1 MYRQQQP
8 VVMLNLAQGYWV
20 SRLVNVAATLGIADL
35 LRDGSK
41 TVDDLA
47 SATGV
52 HTPALHRVMRALAS
66 VGVFEETDSK
76 VFQLT
81 PLADTLRT
89 DVPGSMRAIAR
100 FMSEDYWFDEW
111 NELGYSVRTGER
123 AFPKAHGV
131 QFFEFLERHPD
142 RLQVFGEAMTSI
154 SAMQI
159 PAIVAAYDFSVFQDV
174 IDLGGGHVS
183 LLAGILRANPKVDGV
198 LFDLPS
204 VIERARQDTHVTAP
218 GVAERCT
225 LAAGDWFESVPAG
238 ADAYVTKGCI
248 HDWDDEDAV
257 RILANFRAA
266 MNGTSKVLVIDNVIQ
281 PGNEPAWGKLL
292 DIEML
297 VIGGLERTEQEFAS
311 LFARAGLKLSRVVP
325 TACPLSIVEGVRA

>member
-1 MYRQQQP
+1 
-8 VVMLNLAQGYWV
+8 
-20 SRLVNVAATLGIADL
+20 
-35 LRDGSK
+35 
-41 TVDDLA
+41 
-47 SATGV
+47 
-52 HTPALHRVMRALAS
+52 
-66 VGVFEETDSK
+66 
-76 VFQLT
+76 
-81 PLADTLRT
+81 
-89 DVPGSMRAIAR
+89 
-100 FMSEDYWFDEW
+100 MSEDYWFDAW

-154 SAMQI
+154 SALQI

-174 IDLGGGHVS
+174 IDLGGGHGS
-183 LLAGILRANPKVDGV
+183 LLAGILRANPKVEGV

-325 TACPLSIVEGVRA
+325 TACPMSIVEGVRA